1 METMVTSARSQRDN
15 IVFLRN
21 QALELTKSMDDEEI
35 LTEVVALLNGTHRPC
50 AYSYEQMEEHL
61 MAAEESL
68 RQGEYI
74 SQSELR
80 KQYGL

>member
-1 METMVTSARSQRDN
+1 METIVTPTRNQRDN
-15 IVFLRN
+15 IVYLRN
-21 QALELTKSMDDEEI
+21 QALELTKSVDDEEV
-35 LTEVVALLNGTHRPC
+35 LTEVVALLNGVHRPC

-61 MAAEESL
+61 MAAEEDF

-80 KQYGL
+80 QQYGL